1 MLARLPRDGFQ
12 RNSPEV
18 RLTSECPDC
27 GCPIL
32 LSRSSR
38 KRVGTLT
45 STRAANYLRIPSFV
59 MTVLYLSESYFFR

>member
-12 RNSPEV
+12 RNSPAA
-18 RLTSECPDC
+18 RLNRECPIC

-32 LSRSSR
+32 LSRSLR
-38 KRVGTLT
+38 KRVGILI